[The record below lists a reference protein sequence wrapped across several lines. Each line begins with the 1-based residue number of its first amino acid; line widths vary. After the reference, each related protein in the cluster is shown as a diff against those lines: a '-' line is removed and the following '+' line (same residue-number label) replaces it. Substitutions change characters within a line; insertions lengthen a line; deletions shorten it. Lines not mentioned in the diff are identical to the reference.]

1 MIATTNR
8 EPLFMTETEY
18 LAFEEKSET
27 KHEYVKGMVLA
38 MAGAGW
44 NHNII
49 NGNTQTSLNSQLVDS
64 PCVVVSRDMRLKVES
79 RSVSFRYPDTM
90 VVCGD
95 PQFVHNRPDTITNPT
110 LLIEVLSASTAL
122 EDRNAKLDE
131 YTHIPGLQEYILIS
145 PDEPR
150 VERFK
155 RHGANEWLY
164 TAVMGLDQSLEVS
177 SIDCTLA
184 LAKIYEK
191 INWNQTATV
200 SHELN
205 ET

>member
-1 MIATTNR
+1 MIATTKR

-27 KHEYVKGMVLA
+27 KHEYAKGMVRA

-49 NGNTQTSLNSQLVDS
+49 NGNTQTSLNSQLIDK
-64 PCVVVSRDMRLKVES
+64 PCVVVSSDMRLKVES
-79 RSVSFRYPDTM
+79 KSVSFRYPDTM

-95 PQFVHNRPDTITNPT
+95 PQFVDNRSDTITNPT
-110 LLIEVLSASTAL
+110 VLIEVLSTSTAL

-145 PDEPR
+145 QDEPK

-164 TAVMGLDQSLEVS
+164 TAVTDLEQNLEIS
-177 SIDCTLA
+177 SINCTLM
-184 LAKIYEK
+184 LARLYEK
-191 INWNQTATV
+191 VNWNQAM
-200 SHELN
+200 SSEAN
-205 ET
+205 EA